1 MNSDLSY
8 ASQPQA
14 EVPAVEPKPKNH
26 FSRVFGVLF
35 SPGETFQ
42 EIGRAPRVVIP
53 ILLVGLL
60 TGLMSFVVVNR
71 YGQEN
76 ALRKQMEPT
85 MKAMGVP
92 EEQVEKAIQQE
103 LASAGT
109 TWGKIKGPIY
119 SVITFAV
126 ILLIVAG
133 VFKLFTMMMGA
144 TNRFKPVLSVIA
156 YAYLAI
162 SLIQVGL
169 VAISVYLQN
178 PEEIDL
184 MNPVSSNLGG
194 LLKVAG
200 VELPKFISALM
211 SFVDVFGI
219 WRIILLGIGCATV
232 TSKMKS
238 ATASIPHIILYFIV
252 ALMMSAIASMFG

>member
-1 MNSDLSY
+1 MNSELSY
-8 ASQPQA
+8 SSQSQP
-14 EVPAVEPKPKNH
+14 EVPVVEPKPNNH

-71 YGQEN
+71 YGQED

-119 SVITFAV
+119 SVITFAI

-144 TNRFKPVLSVIA
+144 TNQFKPVLSVVA
-156 YAYLAI
+156 YAYLGIAI
-162 SLIQVGL
+162 MHVTL
-169 VAISVYLQN
+169 VTISVYLQN

-194 LLKVAG
+194 LLKLAG
-200 VELPKFISALM
+200 VTLPKFVAAMTTFIDL
-211 SFVDVFGI
+211 FGI
-219 WRIILLGIGCATV
+219 WRIILLGIGCAAV
-232 TSKMKS
+232 TNKMK
-238 ATASIPHIILYFIV
+238 AGTASIPHIILYFIA
-252 ALMMSAIASMFG
+252 ALFLSAMASMFS